1 MHLFCSLYLIQIIG
15 NKEEYV
21 KQYHDEA
28 KDKSRMWED
37 WPSFFTQSIAWE
49 NRGKRVECSRIKE
62 LQRQNEQI
70 QSIHIVWILIWI
82 CQLGRFEFIIL
93 MYWVILDD
101 IKELLILLGMIVVL
115 WLHKKMS
122 FFFFFEIHTK
132 VEWNKMMPRFSLGHY
147 KKEEGKI
154 NEASVDTHKS
164 GGFIILFTFCL
175 RVWNFHNKS

>member
-122 FFFFFEIHTK
+122 FFFFFWDTYKSRVKQNDAKI
-132 VEWNKMMPRFSLGHY
+132 FFGSLQKRRG
-147 KKEEGKI
+147 
-154 NEASVDTHKS
+154 
-164 GGFIILFTFCL
+164 
-175 RVWNFHNKS
+175 